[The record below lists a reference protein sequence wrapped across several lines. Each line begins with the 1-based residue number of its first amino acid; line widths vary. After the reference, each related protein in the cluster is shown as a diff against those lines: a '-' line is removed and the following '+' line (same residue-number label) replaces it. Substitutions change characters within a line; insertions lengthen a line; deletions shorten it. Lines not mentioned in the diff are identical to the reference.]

1 MRWVGKLVQKW
12 QRRGGFVRRAQKQA
26 EPEGRQGF
34 TTKLSESECA
44 EMACIINT
52 CSYSKLRTNSM
63 NCGIKQRCGGIT
75 AEGHSAAFGRNQNAE
90 GNHKVHKGHEEGSSH
105 G

>member
-1 MRWVGKLVQKW
+1 MSLVGTGVQNGSGS
-12 QRRGGFVRRAQKQA
+12 GGFARRAQNRP
-26 EPEGRQGF
+26 EPEGGQGF